1 MVSNST
7 LYFTAFIS
15 LTVPEIG
22 GYSKFVT
29 QGFNHN
35 YFPVWMQQAGYNT
48 YYAGKF
54 MNGHGADSYND
65 PFPAGFNQT
74 NCKSELEL
82 RVYQLE

>member
-1 MVSNST
+1 
-7 LYFTAFIS
+7 
-15 LTVPEIG
+15 
-22 GYSKFVT
+22 
-29 QGFNHN
+29 
-35 YFPVWMQQAGYNT
+35 MQQAGYNT

-74 NCKSELEL
+74 NCKNELEL